1 MKKIF
6 GFTLTVAI
14 IFVSIISMSSC
25 MSAIDAIAD
34 AFNEASDGAGAGDRT
49 GADNAGAGNEG
60 AGSGT
65 EETPDGSGSTSGTGS
80 DVGGEEE
87 GGAPSGGTDTDGGNG
102 STSGDGSSDSS
113 IYLPEREEN
122 AALADSLTSLQRT
135 LLSSVAIVSTFEV
148 GTGYYASSETM
159 FGSGVFYSVDRE
171 SGDAYIITNYHVVYS
186 PNATK
191 NSGISQNIMIYL
203 YGQEY
208 TDYAVSAT
216 YVGGSLNYDL
226 AVLKITD
233 SEVIRKSCAVAAKMG
248 DSDGVHVFDDVVA
261 VGNPEGYGI
270 SATEGIISV
279 QSESLDMTGA
289 DGKTTVTFRVMRVS
303 AAINS
308 GNSGGGLYNEKGEL
322 IGIVNAKRQGANID
336 NIAYAIPINLA
347 KNVAENIIDN
357 CDGTTKVK
365 VYKALLGIKISA
377 KSMGVVI
384 DPDSGDVVIESEVVV
399 KEVLSNAI
407 VIDQLI
413 EGDVIRSV
421 TVDGHTVEVTRDY
434 HVTDTLLRARVGSV
448 VVLNVTR
455 GEEAHEITVVIP
467 QSSITVVN

>member
-1 MKKIF
+1 MKKII
-6 GFTLTVAI
+6 GLSLTVAI
-14 IFVSIISMSSC
+14 MLASIISLTSC
-25 MSAIDAIAD
+25 LSAIDAISD
-34 AFNEASDGAGAGDRT
+34 AFNDMSDGADNS
-49 GADNAGAGNEG
+49 GADNTGTGNEDSD
-60 AGSGT
+60 SGT
-65 EETPDGSGSTSGTGS
+65 DGSGDGESTSGTGS
-80 DVGGEEE
+80 GEGAGSGNTE
-87 GGAPSGGTDTDGGNG
+87 GETPDGDTDTDSGSG
-102 STSGDGSSDSS
+102 STEEDDSS
-113 IYLPEREEN
+113 IYLPGREEN
-122 AALADSLTSLQRT
+122 SALADSLTSIQRT

-186 PNATK
+186 PNTSK
-191 NSGISQNIMIYL
+191 NGGVSQNIKVYL

-208 TDYAVSAT
+208 TNYAISAT

-322 IGIVNAKRQGANID
+322 VGIVNAKRQGANID
-336 NIAYAIPINLA
+336 NIGYAIPINLA
-347 KNVAENIIDN
+347 KNVVENIIDN

-377 KSMGVVI
+377 KSMGIVI
-384 DPDSGDVVIESEVVV
+384 DPDSGDVEIASEVVV
-399 KEVLSNAI
+399 KEVLASSI
-407 VIDQLI
+407 VNDELI
-413 EGDVIRSV
+413 EGDVIKSV
-421 TVDGHTVEVTRDY
+421 TVDGFTVEVTRDY
-434 HVTDTLLRARVGSV
+434 HVTDALLRARVGSV
-448 VVLNVTR
+448 VVLEVTR
-455 GEEAHEITVVIP
+455 GEEVREVTVVIP
-467 QSSITVVN
+467 QSAITVVN